1 VTPPTTC
8 TAPTATP
15 TTAPVEVPE
24 AVAGETLEGW
34 QLLAMASLGRLLTT
48 AELAACEQLPAELA
62 LDLLFPGL
70 HDAARHEA
78 LSTLG

>member
-1 VTPPTTC
+1 MTPPTTC
-8 TAPTATP
+8 IAPTATP
-15 TTAPVEVPE
+15 ATAPIEAPE
-24 AVAGETLEGW
+24 AAAAEALEGW
-34 QLLAMASLGRLLTT
+34 QLLATASLGRLLTP

-70 HDAARHEA
+70 GDAARHEA